1 MLLLLLV
8 YQPRWREL
16 APTSHTSCLRVQRQA
31 VSLSWKALDTMRTVA
46 ASTWYP
52 LFYLLGPHELPR

>member
-52 LFYLLGPHELPR
+52 LFYLLVPP